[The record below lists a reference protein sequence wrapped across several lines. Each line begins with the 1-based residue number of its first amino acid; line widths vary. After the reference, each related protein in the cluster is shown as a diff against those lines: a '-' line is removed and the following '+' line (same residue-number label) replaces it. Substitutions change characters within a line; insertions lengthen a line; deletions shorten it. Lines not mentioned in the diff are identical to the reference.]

1 MQSVGFSEKLG
12 SSCTKILA
20 EIFYET
26 QFSKE
31 ERGFESLATM
41 AIYFY
46 WGEDDFALQ
55 KAVDKL
61 RESVI
66 DPQWASFNYDRI
78 AADQPE
84 AVMQGLNQ
92 AMTPPFGVGKRLV
105 WLFDTTICQQC
116 SERLSAELERTLPAV
131 PNTCALLLTTR
142 NKPDGRLKSTKLL
155 RDIAEIREFSGIPP
169 WNTKEI
175 AQQVRQAA
183 FDLGVKLTEA
193 GVELLANAV
202 GNDTRLLHNELAKL
216 QLYADSTQ
224 QTLSTDV
231 VAALVTAN
239 TQNSFKLTDAI
250 RLGNTAQALDLVE
263 DLIARNEPPLVI
275 VATMI
280 GRFRTWLWV
289 KLMNSEGIRDEM
301 AVAKAC
307 DVANPK
313 RVYILL
319 KEVQSLSLQQ
329 LQKTLPI
336 LLDLEVSLKQGSEPK
351 TTLQTKVIELCQ
363 ILKPERRP

>member
-1 MQSVGFSEKLG
+1 MYHEP
-12 SSCTKILA
+12 
-20 EIFYET
+20 

-78 AADQPE
+78 AGNEPE
-84 AVMQGLNQ
+84 AVIQGLNQ
-92 AMTPPFGVGKRLV
+92 AMTPPFGALRRLV
-105 WLFDTTICQQC
+105 WVVDTTICQQC
-116 SERLSAELERTLPAV
+116 SERLYAELERTLPAV
-131 PNTCALLLTTR
+131 PDSSVLLLTTR

-155 RDIAEIREFSGIPP
+155 QKHSEIRDFSLIPP
-169 WNTKEI
+169 WNTQEI
-175 AQQVRQAA
+175 AQQVKQAA
-183 FDLGVKLTEA
+183 FDA
-193 GVELLANAV
+193 GVRLNGAGIELLADAV
-202 GNDTRLLHNELAKL
+202 GNDTRLLHKELKKL
-216 QLYADSTQ
+216 QLYGDSTRQ
-224 QTLSTDV
+224 PLSTDV

-239 TQNSFKLTDAI
+239 TQNSFKLADAI
-250 RLGNTAQALDLVE
+250 RLGNTAQALGLVE

-275 VATMI
+275 AATII

-289 KLMNSEGIRDEM
+289 KLMNAEGVRDE
-301 AVAKAC
+301 KAIATAA

-363 ILKPERRP
+363 ILKPGRRP